1 MPDPASPPQTPI
13 TGVSIL
19 IAAHNR
25 CELLA
30 QTLDSLASLR
40 LPQLPIEC
48 VLVANA
54 CTDDTE
60 GVVRRAAAKFPFAL
74 RAVAEPRRGVSFAR
88 NRAVAEARHDLLI
101 FIDSDCRADPDWLL
115 EHLRMYTERGE
126 DAADLVTGRIEL
138 WWEDSP
144 TPDWLSPSMLEAL
157 GQHRFSEAPVQLRE
171 PRAYA
176 ANFSFRRDVARAVAG
191 EGEPF
196 RTDVG
201 RSGATGRLAH
211 EETVFARRAME
222 LGFRFWWTPAA
233 VVHHWVPRSSVS
245 DAFFGRSAYWGSV
258 SYMLTAEP
266 MSRPR
271 ALLLGLKSWVRAHV
285 CIARLVLAN
294 IRVRPRA
301 ASIARMDLNGALGR
315 LHGAWC
321 RLTGRNIPRP

>member
-1 MPDPASPPQTPI
+1 MPDPAGPPRTPI

-30 QTLDSLASLR
+30 HTLDSLAALR
-40 LPQLPIEC
+40 LPQLPVEC
-48 VLVANA
+48 VVVANA

-60 GVVRRAAAKFPFAL
+60 GVVRRAAAQFPFPL
-74 RAVAEPRRGVSFAR
+74 RAVAEHRRGVSFAR
-88 NRAVAEARHDLLI
+88 NRAVAEALHDLLV
-101 FIDSDCRADPDWLL
+101 FIDADCRADPDWLI
-115 EHLRMYTERGE
+115 EHVRMHSAPEGLR
-126 DAADLVTGRIEL
+126 ADLVTGRIEL
-138 WWEDSP
+138 WWEDP
-144 TPDWLSPSMLEAL
+144 PGPDWLSPSMLEAL
-157 GQHRFSEAPVQLRE
+157 GQHRFRDAPARLSE

-191 EGEPF
+191 DGEPF

-211 EETVFARRAME
+211 EETVFARRAMR
-222 LGFRFWWTPAA
+222 LGYRFWWTPAA
-233 VVHHWVPRSSVS
+233 VVHHWVPRASVS

-271 ALLLGLKSWVRAHV
+271 ALFSAFKSWVRAHV
-285 CIARLVLAN
+285 CIARLALAKL
-294 IRVRPRA
+294 RARPHA